1 MAYLGVDRRGL
12 PFTAAGDV
20 GDDFTVTVALI
31 DFTSGPVDGAGAT
44 IVATAAG
51 TSMTV
56 DYSTAGLF
64 ICTLTDTQTTTL
76 GAGRHAWLFRLTP
89 SGGDT
94 QVYIRGAVTL
104 QEEASAGGSSGWQA
118 GIVGNVLV
126 GVS

>member
-20 GDDFTVTVALI
+20 GDDFTVTVALT
-31 DFTSGPVDGAGAT
+31 DFTSGAVSGSGAT
-44 IVATAAG
+44 IVATVAG

-64 ICTLTDTQTTTL
+64 VCSLTDTQTTTL
-76 GAGRHAWLFRLTP
+76 GAGRWAWLFGLTP
-89 SGGDT
+89 SGGAT
-94 QVYIRGAVTL
+94 QVYVRGSVTL

-118 GIVGNVLV
+118 GIVGTVLV